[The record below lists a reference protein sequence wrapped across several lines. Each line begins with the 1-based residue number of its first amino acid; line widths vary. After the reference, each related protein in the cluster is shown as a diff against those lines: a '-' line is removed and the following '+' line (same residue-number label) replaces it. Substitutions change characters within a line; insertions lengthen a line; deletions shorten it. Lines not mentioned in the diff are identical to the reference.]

1 MNVVRSQVYHT
12 ERTSLFACSTSA
24 VMQRVARVRQRQLM
38 LGQLIIFSQLF
49 KRGGGTN
56 TVSLHMRHCICSK
69 QDFNEEFITA
79 NRGRGDTCVRYDT
92 HFFKAVDRE
101 LHQVKTERFASSSLF
116 KPNFAGETVQLS
128 LYTHSAK
135 KPLSVSQL

>member
-1 MNVVRSQVYHT
+1 MQHV
-12 ERTSLFACSTSA
+12 CSDAARGAGSSA
-24 VMQRVARVRQRQLM
+24 TADAWS
-38 LGQLIIFSQLF
+38 INNIFTTFQ
-49 KRGGGTN
+49 KGGGTN